1 MSSPTPSSAHPSAPM
16 PLEESIRRLYN
27 RIERKTSGSVST
39 ETHVLA
45 VDNKII
51 VVARGAPVDKP
62 PAYEE
67 TLRAEFASEL
77 GCRIESLRTRVSLSE
92 DEKMEIFVLSR
103 PL

>member
-1 MSSPTPSSAHPSAPM
+1 MQTPPRTQIS
-16 PLEESIRRLYN
+16 LEESIRRLYN
-27 RIERKTSGSVST
+27 RIERETSGAASS

-51 VVARGAPVDKP
+51 VVARGVPVDKS
-62 PAYEE
+62 PAYEQ
-67 TLRAEFASEL
+67 TLRSEFASEL
-77 GCRIESLRTRVSLSE
+77 GCRVESLRTRISLAD